1 VLAPDLEVSALS
13 WRFRALQAAVAL
25 GVAAAGGVVAPP
37 AMATARPP
45 AKAAAG
51 VDNCAAAGEQ
61 IRAVSWPQE
70 MLGLQRVWQFSRG
83 GGVTVAVLDSGVDA
97 GHPQLAGRVEPGF
110 DALAGSGR
118 ADNDCLGTGTQV
130 AGVIAARQVTSV
142 GFAGVAPS
150 VRILPIRVIGDQRS
164 GGAVADPDVL
174 ARGIKA
180 ALDLD
185 ADVIAVSTVT
195 YTDTPALRA
204 AVASAVDQGVN
215 VVAAVGDRGDDSG
228 GNPPPYPATYQA
240 VTGVGAIER
249 SGARWSKSQHGRYV
263 DLVAPGA
270 EVVTLQRAGGMTTAD
285 GTALACGF
293 VAGVTALVRARRD
306 IPASKIRQML
316 SATAVPAA
324 SPEEYGK
331 GVVNPYAAVTDQVAN
346 SSASP
351 LPALVRP
358 SHEVPSAWERSR
370 ELAIAGTLVGVGAV
384 VVVLLLA
391 VALPKG
397 RRRLWRSGLAA
408 APPQTGETDEPSPPV
423 LLFDERT

>member
-1 VLAPDLEVSALS
+1 MS
-13 WRFRALQAAVAL
+13 WRFRALQAALAL
-25 GVAAAGGVVAPP
+25 GVAAAAGVVAPP
-37 AMATARPP
+37 AMAAAGPS

-51 VDNCAAAGEQ
+51 ADNCAAAGEE

-110 DALAGSGR
+110 DAVAGSGR

-130 AGVIAARQVTSV
+130 AGVIAARQVDSV

-150 VRILPIRVIGDQRS
+150 VRILPIRVIGDQSS
-164 GGAVADPDVL
+164 GGAVADAGVL

-180 ALDLD
+180 AVDLG
-185 ADVIAVSTVT
+185 ADVIVVSTVT
-195 YTDTPALRA
+195 YTDTPALQG
-204 AVASAVDQGVN
+204 AVSNAVDRGVI

-228 GNPPPYPATYQA
+228 GNPSPYPATYPA
-240 VTGVGAIER
+240 VIGVGAIDQG
-249 SGARWSKSQHGRYV
+249 GARWSKSQHGTYV

-270 EVVTLQRAGGMTTAD
+270 EVITLQRAGGMTTAD
-285 GTALACGF
+285 GTGVAAGF
-293 VAGVTALVRARRD
+293 VAGAAALVRARRGAGT
-306 IPASKIRQML
+306 PASKIRQLL
-316 SATAVPAA
+316 SATALPAA

-331 GVVNPYAAVTDQVAN
+331 GVVNPYAAVNDQVAKN
-346 SSASP
+346 SRAP

-358 SHEVPSAWERSR
+358 SHEGSSAWERSR
-370 ELAIAGTLVGVGAV
+370 ELAIDGTLIGVGAV

-397 RRRLWRSGLAA
+397 RRRFWRSGLAA
-408 APPQTGETDEPSPPV
+408 APPQTAETDEPSPPV